1 MGSSSKLPVRI
12 GLFCPSQ
19 SVAMADHFFQPIAFA
34 SAVILVCF
42 AVGLFAEFPPLPSVV
57 PVLA

>member
-1 MGSSSKLPVRI
+1 
-12 GLFCPSQ
+12 
-19 SVAMADHFFQPIAFA
+19 MADHFFQPIAFA